1 MVSDISLSVA
11 LVTRNRPEQLER
23 CLRSLRAAA
32 EAPEEVVV
40 SDDSDEAFAPLT
52 REVAERFGC
61 RYVRGPRKG
70 LYANRNFSASQC
82 RGTHVRTVDDDHEF
96 PTDHWQRVREAVAAD
111 PEAVWVIGE
120 FYDWSQVKEPFPA
133 VPEIQPRGFS
143 FPPQNPDAS
152 MAISDGATVYPHRAL
167 SENRM
172 LERFLF
178 GSVYLEF
185 GARLKARGYRIR
197 QLSTTYIIHHFVGG
211 RRSYDLPL
219 VQVQTAFLAAALA
232 YGVYCPSWRAMLE
245 CWGYFTLRAVTNQAR
260 VLLKGAGACKQDF
273 GLAAWWETARLYRHY
288 RALFL
293 SGAWA
298 RLS

>member
-1 MVSDISLSVA
+1 MDSEISLSVA
-11 LVTRNRPEQLER
+11 LVTRNRPEQLVR

-32 EAPEEVVV
+32 ESPEEVVV

-61 RYVRGPRKG
+61 RYVQGPRRG
-70 LYANRNFSASQC
+70 LYANRNFSAGQC

-96 PTDHWQRVREAVAAD
+96 PTDHWRRVREAVAAD

-120 FYDWSQVKEPFPA
+120 FDDWNKVKEPFPA

-143 FPPQNPDAS
+143 FPPKNPDAS
-152 MAISDGATVYPHRAL
+152 MAISDGATVYPRRAL
-167 SENRM
+167 SVNLM

-178 GSVYLEF
+178 GNVYLEF

-197 QLSTTYIIHHFVGG
+197 HLSTTYIIHHFIEG

-219 VQVQTAFLAAALA
+219 AQVQTAFLAAALA
-232 YGVYCPSWRAMLE
+232 YGVYSPSWRATLE
-245 CWGYFTLRAVTNQAR
+245 CWVYFTLRALTNQAR
-260 VLLKGAGACKQDF
+260 VVPKGTRACKDTF
-273 GLAAWWETARLYRHY
+273 GLTAWWETVRLYHHY
-288 RALFL
+288 RELFL
-293 SGAWA
+293 SGAWTRFA
-298 RLS
+298 

>member
-1 MVSDISLSVA
+1 MHPDISLSAA
-11 LVTRNRPEQLER
+11 LVTRNRPEQLAR

-32 EAPEEVVV
+32 ESPDEVVV
-40 SDDSDEAFAPLT
+40 SDDSDKGIAPLT
-52 REVAERFGC
+52 REVAERFSC
-61 RYVRGPRKG
+61 RYIRGPRRG

-96 PTDHWQRVREAVAAD
+96 PKNHWRRVREAVATD

-120 FYDWSQVKEPFPA
+120 FYDWAKVREPFPA

-143 FPPQNPDAS
+143 FPPKNPDAS
-152 MAISDGATVYPHRAL
+152 MAISDGATVYPRRVFA
-167 SENRM
+167 ENRM

-197 QLSTTYIIHHFVGG
+197 QLSTTYIIHHFVEGA
-211 RRSYDLPL
+211 RSYDLPL

-232 YGVYCPSWRAMLE
+232 YGVYSPSWRAILE
-245 CWGYFTLRAVTNQAR
+245 CWGYYTSLALANQAR
-260 VLLKGAGACKQDF
+260 AALKGAAVRKDTF
-273 GLAAWWETARLYRHY
+273 GLTAWWEIARLYRHY
-288 RALFL
+288 RELFL
-293 SGAWA
+293 SGTWT
-298 RLS
+298 RFT

>member
-1 MVSDISLSVA
+1 MILEISLSVA

-32 EAPEEVVV
+32 DSPEEVIV
-40 SDDSDEAFAPLT
+40 SDDSDEAFAPST
-52 REVAERFGC
+52 RTVAERFGC
-61 RYVRGPRKG
+61 RYVRGPQKG
-70 LYANRNFSASQC
+70 LYANRNFAAGQC
-82 RGTHVRTVDDDHEF
+82 QGTHVRTADDDHEF
-96 PTDHWQRVREAVAAD
+96 PPDHWRRVREAVTAD

-143 FPPQNPDAS
+143 SQPENPNAS
-152 MAISDGATVYPHRAL
+152 MAISDGATVYPRRAL

-172 LERFLF
+172 FERFLF

-197 QLSTTYIIHHFVGG
+197 HLPTTYIIHHSVAV
-211 RRSYDLPL
+211 RSYNLPL

-232 YGVYCPSWRAMLE
+232 YGVYSPSWRAMLE
-245 CWGYFTLRAVTNQAR
+245 CWGYFSLRALVNQMR
-260 VLLKGAGACKQDF
+260 IVITGAGGCKDAF
-273 GLAAWWETARLYRHY
+273 GLAAWWDSVRLYRYY
-288 RALFL
+288 RGLFR

-298 RLS
+298 QFT